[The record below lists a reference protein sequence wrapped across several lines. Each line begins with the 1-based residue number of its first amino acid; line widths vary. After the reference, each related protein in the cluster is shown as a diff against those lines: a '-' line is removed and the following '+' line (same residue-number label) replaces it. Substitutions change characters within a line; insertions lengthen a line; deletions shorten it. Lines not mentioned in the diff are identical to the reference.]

1 MKQIY
6 ININELDFSKPIS
19 YYSKIFGLSLN
30 AVRNRFK
37 KLGIY
42 DKFIYSTKNSSV
54 LKSEALQTEYTK
66 NPNKCLNCNLVL
78 NYSNRKNKYCSL
90 KCSAIY
96 SQKDGG
102 HKKWTVLEKEKLRL
116 LAKNNPYFNGEITWQ
131 SKINR
136 KSFKDNLKL
145 CKECGISFTLK
156 RKKQICCSRKCFEDW
171 NKKTG
176 YLKGKS
182 GGLREGAGRS
192 KSGWYKGIYCNSSYE
207 LAWVIYSIDNNIKFN
222 RNAKSFEYI
231 NTKGKI
237 SKYYPDFYLTN
248 SKTYVE
254 IKGYKEKEF
263 ENKQKYFTEKIL
275 VIDKNE
281 IKPIINYVESKYG
294 KNFIELYE
302 GNPHKSKMN
311 NCLIC
316 RKPAKN
322 QYCSRVCS
330 GIGVRKIKDSIDKN

>member
-1 MKQIY
+1 MGHSEETKLKIK
-6 ININELDFSKPIS
+6 NRLKELFK
-19 YYSKIFGLSLN
+19 LN
-30 AVRNRFK
+30 P
-37 KLGIY
+37 
-42 DKFIYSTKNSSV
+42 DKFITSKKESKIIN
-54 LKSEALQTEYTK
+54 
-66 NPNKCLNCNLVL
+66 CLECNGKMYLRP
-78 NYSNRKNKYCSL
+78 SDRKKFCSL
-90 KCSAIY
+90 ECK
-96 SQKDGG
+96 
-102 HKKWTVLEKEKLRL
+102 H
-116 LAKNNPYFNGEITWQ
+116 LARDKGYF
-131 SKINR
+131 
-136 KSFKDNLKL
+136 
-145 CKECGISFTLK
+145 
-156 RKKQICCSRKCFEDW
+156 
-171 NKKTG
+171 
-176 YLKGKS
+176 KGKS
-182 GGLREGAGRS
+182 GGMRTGSGRS
-192 KSGWYKGIYCNSSYE
+192 RSGWYKGIYCNSSYE

-222 RNAKSFEYI
+222 RNTKSFEYI

-275 VIDKNE
+275 VVDKNE